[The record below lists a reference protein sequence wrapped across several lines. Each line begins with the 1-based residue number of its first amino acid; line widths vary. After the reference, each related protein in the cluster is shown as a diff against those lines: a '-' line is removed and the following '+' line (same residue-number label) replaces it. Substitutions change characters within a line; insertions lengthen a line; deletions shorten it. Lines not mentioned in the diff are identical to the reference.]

1 MKRKFK
7 VLASNKVCAN
17 YENLIWLD
25 ENAEYTDDEVY
36 EDYVEP
42 VLKDAMSDVNFVGD
56 VEDIAEITGKG
67 VAEVIEDLVS
77 LAYECKSATEFR
89 DKVTKYLKTELGFS
103 K

>member
-1 MKRKFK
+1 MKRKFT

-89 DKVTKYLKTELGFS
+89 DKVTKYLKTELGIS